1 MKPRT
6 VVYLIIA
13 LAIAVFV
20 VANWNVVARST
31 PINFLLGTVT
41 APLGLLILVIA
52 VLIVAIALA
61 AHAFAR
67 RSWTLERRSLSQEVD
82 RQRVRAD
89 QADESRVREL
99 RDFLAQE
106 TGTIRGQLDR
116 VLATLPRK

>member
-6 VVYLIIA
+6 IVYAIIA

-20 VANWNVVARST
+20 VANWSVVARST
-31 PINFLLGTVT
+31 QINFLLGSVA
-41 APLGLLILVIA
+41 APLGLLVLVIA
-52 VLIVAIALA
+52 ALIVAIALA

-67 RSWTLERRSLSQEVD
+67 RSWSQERRSLSQELE
-82 RQRVRAD
+82 RQRLRAD
-89 QADESRVREL
+89 QADQSRVKEM